1 MSLEGYKPL
10 DLSSLN
16 IDPSLLKLHAP
27 ISTPSIAN
35 QILAN
40 TSWDLPAAESL
51 GANGRP
57 KHKKSFVSRLVD
69 ALSIGNYAVSD
80 MALSALKAHQSSNND
95 SVIEDILKSTA
106 LAPVG
111 FDKGIV
117 ASLKGTFGNTETA
130 NDPTDKNHIGD
141 VILQATPEG
150 RKALDPN
157 SDMPISERK
166 KVLLTSYLSGLPADI
181 MTDPLNLVGVGE
193 IRSLGK
199 LFKGG
204 ERAEQVLKATE
215 DAQQTKKMA
224 ELFNK
229 APELTNKSTEL
240 PRLNKLPPN
249 LATALNTFDPE
260 TFDFVTDT
268 AKLPSLLDNV
278 TESAAKTRGSLTPP
292 VKFPKAMG
300 KLADPKRRKNIASVM
315 LRDAVTNGNWKLV
328 RQKLNSSFP
337 GLNLAQTNRY
347 LDQLEANPTFLEGLR
362 RVPKNRVAFVNAID
376 RVLEH
381 DFKSTGRAASEA
393 VKPPTNTSKISD
405 ILDAIARNR
414 GTSEVPR
421 IAEETTQAP
430 KLNAAEFQLAAE
442 VMQKFKNQIET
453 GIFPGAR
460 NVDHLKQAIESGKT
474 VKWTG
479 PKQVNMW
486 QTILNRLPYSGTHKY
501 ANALKILKSVEE
513 MFIKNGHQPFSAS
526 RAAES
531 VPLRLSDVI
540 EKIGIENF
548 AKHPDHA
555 TTLLRSALAGGQ
567 MTSMAKKAASEAPEL
582 KALIDEAVGRGSS
595 ESWMLR
601 SIIDS
606 IPEGRLQGKITE
618 QITKFYKDAV
628 KHGNGDRLLKFLMH
642 IDPKELEKFHGSL
655 ENSAIAHAMHSI
667 ARGLDPFVD
676 SSPAMYKNLK
686 EADVVDRAITRM
698 ERAEA
703 LGEASAVKQGVDA
716 GATAATIAENSGKSE
731 ARIADDLNLASKT
744 AQDIAKIAG
753 ASPVGAKMTSSI
765 LKQMFENKTP
775 IDSAIT
781 RNALNSKT
789 ALSTGRLGNF
799 SNVPA
804 ITHAIEQTIDSPAPS
819 TLGRA
824 IGPTNRAVEWL
835 GARFNAAYK
844 NADMRPIYLQEAATA
859 RSSVARRA
867 EVWNQAT
874 KQFGRDKQLWDRA
887 TQIAQGRYAA
897 PVGSP
902 EAQLSKLILQ
912 NIENLIGSSGL
923 REGAALDYTVAGRA
937 QLLMKELNQNLKR
950 FGIPHKFTA
959 GEIKDA
965 TGAVKNYSEGIDWLK
980 SWESWPISSPLNF
993 TMRLQNA
1000 VENTVREANMFNEI
1014 ASRWGTAQRAK
1025 GFTTTIAHPRLAGYY
1040 FSPEHAAQIKVF
1052 MKNLHE
1058 LQQPN
1063 SKLMRQLD
1071 NVLSKWKSSVTIY
1084 MPSHHIRNFIGDT
1097 YMNWLAGVNS
1107 VRPYSLALKVM
1118 KSQKGRYDSIEDLG
1132 KLTSPKAVMQ
1142 AIERAKTGE
1151 QAGEKGSNIVLT
1163 MRNGQRITNDMLYT
1177 SAFQKGLLPGARLLE
1192 DITDDAT
1199 IIDRIRPLG
1208 GRGQAFFQHAA
1219 EYREHAIR
1227 LAHYIDVLKKSPKNF
1242 VNATE
1247 DAARAVRKWHPDGM
1261 DMTRFERSVMR
1272 RTFPFYSWTRKAL
1285 PLMVESLVMAPG
1297 KVAAYPKFMGG
1308 LSEALTGGQGSSD
1321 PFPTDQ
1327 LFPQWIRDKGI
1338 GPVMGTAG
1346 NYTIINPSNPTL
1358 DLASEFGSPLKGIG
1372 SMLNPALRIPA
1383 EELTKT
1389 EMSTGAPI
1397 DNQADYISKQLPL
1410 ISTLTRLTNVG
1421 IGGPTDKFDKQ
1432 GGGNATALI
1441 NLLTAMG
1448 ILPTGPYQKQAQ
1460 FELRDYLKNG
1470 G

>member
-1 MSLEGYKPL
+1 
-10 DLSSLN
+10 LN
-16 IDPSLLKLHAP
+16 IDPSLLQLSAP
-27 ISTPSIAN
+27 ISTPSIAK

-40 TSWDLPAAESL
+40 TSWDLPTAESL

-57 KHKKSFVSRLVD
+57 KHKKSFVSRLID

-80 MALSALKAHQSSNND
+80 MALGALKGHQSSNND
-95 SVIEDILKSTA
+95 NVLEDILKSAA

-117 ASLKGTFGNTETA
+117 ASLKGTFGNAETA

-157 SDMPISERK
+157 SDMSMSDRK
-166 KVLLTSYLSGLPADI
+166 RVLMSSFLGGLPADI
-181 MTDPLNLVGVGE
+181 LADPLNLVGVGE
-193 IRSLGK
+193 VKSIAN

-204 ERAEQVLKATE
+204 DKAAQILKATE
-215 DAQQTKKMA
+215 EAQQAGKMA

-229 APELTNKSTEL
+229 APEIANKSTEL
-240 PRLNKLPPN
+240 PRLNKLEQPP
-249 LATALNTFDPE
+249 LNTFDPE

-268 AKLPSLLDNV
+268 AKLPSLLDNISEAGV
-278 TESAAKTRGSLTPP
+278 KSRGSLAPP
-292 VKFPKAMG
+292 PKFPKSMG
-300 KLADPKRRKNIASVM
+300 RLADPRRRKNIASIM

-337 GLNLAQTNRY
+337 GLDLTQTNRY
-347 LDQLEANPTFLEGLR
+347 IDRLESNPSFLEGLK
-362 RVPKNRVAFVNAID
+362 RVPKNRVNFVEAID

-381 DFKSTGRAASEA
+381 DFKSTGRAAAEA
-393 VKPPTNTSKISD
+393 VKPEMNVAKASD
-405 ILDAIARNR
+405 IIDAIARSNPQ
-414 GTSEVPR
+414 EAAAAV
-421 IAEETTQAP
+421 P
-430 KLNAAEFQLAAE
+430 KLATPENAISIRNFGLAGE
-442 VMQKFKNQIET
+442 IIQKYRNQIET

-460 NVDHLKQAIESGKT
+460 NIEHLKQAIESGKT

-486 QTILNRLPYSGTHKY
+486 QSILNRLPYAGIKKY
-501 ANALKILKSVEE
+501 ENALATLKYVEHVF
-513 MFIKNGHQPFSAS
+513 MAAGHQPFSAS
-526 RAAES
+526 KATEAI
-531 VPLRLSDVI
+531 PLRLSEVI
-540 EKIGIENF
+540 ERIGLENF

-555 TTLLRSALAGGQ
+555 TTLLRSALAGGH
-567 MTSMAKKAASEAPEL
+567 MSSKAKKAAEETPDL
-582 KALIDEAVGRGSS
+582 KNVIDQAIESTRAGSALE
-595 ESWMLR
+595 
-601 SIIDS
+601 
-606 IPEGRLQGKITE
+606 
-618 QITKFYKDAV
+618 DA
-628 KHGNGDRLLKFLMH
+628 R
-642 IDPKELEKFHGSL
+642 
-655 ENSAIAHAMHSI
+655 
-667 ARGLDPFVD
+667 
-676 SSPAMYKNLK
+676 
-686 EADVVDRAITRM
+686 
-698 ERAEA
+698 
-703 LGEASAVKQGVDA
+703 AVKQGVDA
-716 GATAATIAENSGKSE
+716 GSTLMTVSTNSGKSE
-731 ARIADDLNLASKT
+731 ARVVDDLNLASKA

-753 ASPVGAKMTSSI
+753 ASPVGAKLTSNI
-765 LKQMFENKTP
+765 MKQMFENKTP
-775 IDSAIT
+775 IDSAIS
-781 RNALNSKT
+781 RSSLNSKT
-789 ALSTGRLGNF
+789 ALSTGRLGKF

-804 ITHAIEQTIDSPAPS
+804 ITRAIQQEIDSPAPT
-819 TLGRA
+819 TLGRE
-824 IGPTNRAVEWL
+824 IGPGNKALDWL

-867 EVWNQAT
+867 AVWNQTT

-923 REGAALDYTVAGRA
+923 RAGAALEYTVAGRA
-937 QLLMKELNQNLKR
+937 QLLMKELNDNLKR

-959 GEIKDA
+959 GEVKDP
-965 TGAVKNYSEGIDWLK
+965 TGAVKSYSDGIDWLK

-993 TMRLQNA
+993 AMRLQNA

-1014 ASRWGTAQRAK
+1014 ASRWGTLKRAK
-1025 GFTTTIAHPRLAGYY
+1025 GFSTAVEHPRLKGYY

-1052 MKNLHE
+1052 MKNLEE
-1058 LQQPN
+1058 LKKPN

-1071 NVLSKWKSSVTIY
+1071 NVLSKWKASVTIY

-1107 VRPYSLALKVM
+1107 VKPYSLALKVM

-1132 KLTSPKAVMQ
+1132 KLTSPNSVLK

-1151 QAGEKGSNIVLT
+1151 QAGEKGTNIVLT

-1177 SAFQKGLLPGARLLE
+1177 AAFQKGLLPGARVLE

-1199 IIDRIRPLG
+1199 VIDRIRPLG

-1227 LAHYIDVLKKSPKNF
+1227 LAHFIDVLKKSPKNF
-1242 VNATE
+1242 TNATE

-1261 DMTRFERSVMR
+1261 DMTRYERSVMR
-1272 RTFPFYSWTRKAL
+1272 RVFPFYSWTRKAL

-1297 KVAAYPKFMGG
+1297 KVVAYPKFMGG
-1308 LSEALTGGQGSSD
+1308 LSEALTGGEGSSD
-1321 PFPTDQ
+1321 PFPVDQ

-1346 NYTIINPSNPTL
+1346 NYTIVNPSNPTL

-1397 DNQADYISKQLPL
+1397 NNQADYISKQLPL
-1410 ISTLTRLTNVG
+1410 ISTLTRLTNIG

-1432 GGGNATALI
+1432 GGGNAAALI

-1448 ILPTGPYQKQAQ
+1448 VLPTGPYQRQAQ